1 MRHAKSVK
9 RDQSVQK
16 ANNPVLAR
24 RPRATSPV
32 GIERPFAAPKKRG
45 AHFRKDKFLADG
57 E

>member
-45 AHFRKDKFLADG
+45 AHFRKDKFLTDG